1 MTKNMRQILPP
12 LPQSQRIRG
21 QLLIC
26 PTKQT
31 ESAANAS
38 ECPTPSAGKTPTT
51 AEPVQRKPVY
61 LIDGLSMLDERL
73 GSPAWF
79 WPVVMGGLFGILPLL
94 ASYLENV

>member
-1 MTKNMRQILPP
+1 MTKNMRQILP

-31 ESAANAS
+31 ESAGNAS
-38 ECPTPSAGKTPTT
+38 ECPMPSAGKTPTT
-51 AEPVQRKPVY
+51 VELVQPKPVY
-61 LIDGLSMLDERL
+61 LIDGLSILDKHL
-73 GSPAWF
+73 GCPAWF
-79 WPVVMGGLFGILPLL
+79 WPVVMGLLFGVLPLL